1 LGTLFSDIPER
12 LLRQFADED
21 PEAWRR
27 FSDQLRIAFTV
38 PGVEGLLRP
47 GTMTERLMGPF
58 SDMIFGP
65 IFDVS
70 RNQDFAGRPIV
81 PGYMENLPP
90 ELQYDERTS
99 ELSRILGQLTGTSP
113 RQLDYLIRQY
123 TGFIGQLA
131 LPAMAPGASV
141 SDVLDSIMTV
151 NPLYSTDIVNDFYA
165 KRDELEKAYQAF
177 KQTGERPERFN
188 NALRLYFNR
197 ISDSISDIRKQMR
210 ALDQNKRLDEAEKD
224 RRRQELQ
231 QKIINLARGA
241 LQRAQELNQ

>member
-1 LGTLFSDIPER
+1 
-12 LLRQFADED
+12 
-21 PEAWRR
+21 
-27 FSDQLRIAFTV
+27 
-38 PGVEGLLRP
+38 
-47 GTMTERLMGPF
+47 M
-58 SDMIFGP
+58 
-65 IFDVS
+65 
-70 RNQDFAGRPIV
+70 
-81 PGYMENLPP
+81 NL
-90 ELQYDERTS
+90 
-99 ELSRILGQLTGTSP
+99 
-113 RQLDYLIRQY
+113 QLDYLIRQY
-123 TGFIGQLA
+123 TGWLGQLA

-141 SDVLDSIMTV
+141 SDVLNNIMTS

-177 KQTGERPERFN
+177 KQTGERPEGFN